1 MRPVSISLSQ
11 EPGKSVPAVNRMHDV
26 GNYCSDRGDGAAE
39 GEEM

>member
-1 MRPVSISLSQ
+1 MSMPSL
-11 EPGKSVPAVNRMHDV
+11 PGTQRKCARAVNLMGDV

>member
-1 MRPVSISLSQ
+1 VSMPLLPGT
-11 EPGKSVPAVNRMHDV
+11 PGKYAPAVNRMHNV